1 MKVNQ
6 HIIPRGESPKLHI
19 KQVARRLF
27 AERGLQSVTVREI
40 ALAADQKNQ
49 GVVAYYFGTK
59 DVLVREILTDGAEKI
74 EVRRA
79 KFLDELEAGGGPH
92 TVEEAVAAIVI
103 PSARFAEED
112 AQCGRYFNRFLY
124 QISTTNSELV
134 DKTLEG
140 RWNQGYQRCLSHLRR
155 LLVDINEAE
164 QNRRFLFLNTYA
176 GGLLAQRDLMMADT
190 NKEHPMWRSEA
201 LLEDI
206 VRCGA
211 ALLEA
216 PRPGDS

>member
-6 HIIPRGESPKLHI
+6 HIIQRGESPKSHI

-74 EVRRA
+74 EARRA

-92 TVEEAVAAIVI
+92 TVEEAVAAIVV

-112 AQCGRYFNRFLY
+112 IQCGRYFNRFLH
-124 QISTTNSELV
+124 QMSMTKSDEI
-134 DKTLEG
+134 DRTLEG
-140 RWNQGYQRCLSHLRR
+140 RWNHGYQRCLTHLRR
-155 LLVDINEAE
+155 LLVDITEAE
-164 QNRRFLFLNTYA
+164 QSRRFVFLNTYA
-176 GGLLAQRDLMMADT
+176 GALLAQRDQMMADT

-201 LLEDI
+201 LLADI

-216 PRPGDS
+216 PK